1 MLADVDDG
9 WWEPVAAWWAKA
21 ARARAHIET
30 IGAMVRE
37 YLHGGAYEVVAKAAG
52 PGRTEFRVRL
62 LKPVP
67 SELLTTI
74 GDALHNMRSCLDSI
88 AFELA
93 CRHVGDMFTEKLQTR
108 AQFPICSSRAAF
120 DDFLS
125 REGRP
130 TMYGEREVA
139 ALLCAQPF
147 AIHDE
152 LTAAGT
158 ELATTL
164 DDEWR
169 ISELAWLNRLS
180 NLDKHR
186 RLPLLGWYVD
196 LIYFRANIPGWQW
209 TGSNSANLQ
218 DNDAIGSVTHPADSP
233 DPGLWTTVELG
244 LALADD
250 PGYTDEVSGVLER
263 WHAYI
268 TEWVLPRIFSVAAEN
283 RPPAVVARVR
293 PGRAELPRPQNIN
306 QRLAKH

>member
-1 MLADVDDG
+1 MLADVDDS
-9 WWEPVAAWWAKA
+9 WWEPAAAWWAKA

-30 IGAMVRE
+30 IGATVRD
-37 YLHGGAYEVVAKAAG
+37 YSRGGAYEIVANAAG
-52 PGRTEFRVRL
+52 PGRTEFRIRL

-74 GDALHNMRSCLDSI
+74 GDALHNMRSCLDSV

-93 CRHVGDMFTEKLQTR
+93 RRHVGGMLTEKQQTK

-130 TMYGEREVA
+130 IMYGEREIA

-158 ELATTL
+158 ELASTL

-169 ISELAWLNRLS
+169 ISELARLNRLS

-186 RLPLLGWYVD
+186 RLPLLAWYVD
-196 LIYFRANIPGWQW
+196 LVYFTANIPGWQW
-209 TGSNSANLQ
+209 TASNSADLQ
-218 DNDAIGSVTHPADSP
+218 DNDLIGWITHPADSP
-233 DPGLWTTVELG
+233 NPG
-244 LALADD
+244 
-250 PGYTDEVSGVLER
+250 P
-263 WHAYI
+263 
-268 TEWVLPRIFSVAAEN
+268 
-283 RPPAVVARVR
+283 
-293 PGRAELPRPQNIN
+293 
-306 QRLAKH
+306 